1 MYINIIIELACFK
14 VKGSLY
20 LSCSGLTEA
29 SKDNDDYLL
38 IEGQRVPSLNLKEN
52 KKKQNKVSHR
62 WLTGCMLSY
71 PGVIKM
77 LTYLFE
83 KYIKQEKLPR
93 ALPARR
99 GPSG

>member
-1 MYINIIIELACFK
+1 MACFK

-20 LSCSGLTEA
+20 LPCCGLTLTEA

-38 IEGQRVPSLNLKEN
+38 IEGQRVPSLNLKEEE
-52 KKKQNKVSHR
+52 KKKTKKQSKGSHR